1 MRSWNGRL
9 PEQAGD
15 VRWCTDVRPHVLP
28 FYGHRGQS
36 DGTPGPGCLSQW
48 WPAAFTH
55 DGVRYATAEH
65 WMMAAKARLFGDT
78 DSERVV
84 LADASPVAAKQ
95 AGRAV
100 RGFNEQVWIR
110 ERYGIVLTGTHLK
123 FTQHP
128 DLRDFLLSTG
138 DALLVEASR
147 YDRIWGIGRAAE
159 DPCCTDPA
167 RWRGLNLLGFALTQ
181 TREGLRA
188 EAARAA

>member
-15 VRWCTDVRPHVLP
+15 LRWCTEVRPRVLP
-28 FYGHRGQS
+28 FYGHRAQS

-55 DGVRYATAEH
+55 DGVRYVTAEH
-65 WMMAAKARLFGDT
+65 WMMAAKARLFGDA
-78 DSERVV
+78 DAERAV

-100 RGFNEQVWIR
+100 RGFNEQVWSR
-110 ERYGIVLTGTHLK
+110 ERYGIVLMGTHLK

-128 DLRDFLLSTG
+128 GLHKFLLSTG
-138 DALLVEASR
+138 DALLVEASP
-147 YDRIWGIGRAAE
+147 YDRIWGIGLAA
-159 DPCCTDPA
+159 DNPHYVDPA

-181 TREGLRA
+181 TRERLKA
-188 EAARAA
+188 EPARAA